1 MSSFGNFPHYL
12 SVIMK
17 PKSEIDFFMDVLDIT
32 SGEKEQYNFDTCKFL
47 FKT

>member
-1 MSSFGNFPHYL
+1 MSSFGNFPHYQR
-12 SVIMK
+12 VIMK

-32 SGEKEQYNFDTCKFL
+32 SWEKEQYNFDTCKFL

>member
-1 MSSFGNFPHYL
+1 MSSFGNFPHYQ
-12 SVIMK
+12 SVTVK
-17 PKSEIDFFMDVLDIT
+17 PKSEINFFMDALDIT